1 MATGSG
7 SDAPTLDLVR
17 GGGPGL
23 AVAAV
28 TLPLSLA
35 PTFHIFLVSL
45 NNVNNIYTG

>member
-1 MATGSG
+1 MASTGSG

-28 TLPLSLA
+28 TLTLA
-35 PTFHIFLVSL
+35 LTPTFHIFLFSL
-45 NNVNNIYTG
+45 NNVYTD